1 MGFEKVILGRSGLSV
16 SRLGIGSGYG
26 TNAAM
31 VEEAVDRGVNYL
43 YWGALKTKKMAEGIR
58 NVIKTKREEM
68 VIVVP
73 IRTSL
78 PFRLPKLVQKNLKI
92 LETEY
97 LDVLLLPWYN
107 KAPSQSLIEQL
118 LKLKEV
124 GLIKVVALSGHNRVL
139 FPQLEKDKKIDI
151 YHIRYNAVHRGAE
164 REIFPKF
171 SDSDDPGIVTF
182 TTTRWTG
189 LLNPKNLPPGED
201 PIEPADCYR
210 FVLSHPRVHVAI
222 FGPNSSEQLREDLK
236 AIDKGPMSEEE
247 LASMR
252 KIGDYIYKN
261 ASSTRDHIRSL
272 RSIKWRNKKGISEG
286 N

>member
-1 MGFEKVILGRSGLSV
+1 MGFDKVILGRSGLSV

-31 VEEAVDRGVNYL
+31 VEEAVERGVNYL

-58 NVIKTKREEM
+58 NVIKTKREGM

-73 IRTSL
+73 IRTPL
-78 PFRLPKLVQKNLKI
+78 PFRIPKLVQKNLKI
-92 LETEY
+92 LGTEY
-97 LDVLLLPWYN
+97 LDVLILPWYS
-107 KAPSQSLIEQL
+107 KTPGPRLIEQI
-118 LKLKEV
+118 LKLKEA
-124 GLIKVVALSGHNRVL
+124 GLIKAVALSGHNRLL

-164 REIFPKF
+164 EEIFKAF

-182 TTTRWTG
+182 TTTRWGG
-189 LLNPKNLPPGED
+189 LLNPKNLPPGE
-201 PIEPADCYR
+201 EPVKPSDCYR

-222 FGPNSSEQLREDLK
+222 CGPNSPEQLREDLK
-236 AIDKGPMSEEE
+236 ALDEGPMSDEE
-247 LASMR
+247 LKRMR
-252 KIGDYIYKN
+252 RIGDHIYHN
-261 ASSTRDHIRSL
+261 TSSTKDQIRSL
-272 RSIKWRNKKGISEG
+272 RSIKWRNKKGVSEG